1 LLKQYTKIIRK
12 IRAKN
17 EKLELENDSLLAKY
31 DIAKKSSVELRE
43 ENKIVSSKLK
53 ELKTSKK
60 ELREKHDKLE
70 EIHNELIT
78 SYNLLK
84 EEYTNSRLIMII

>member
-1 LLKQYTKIIRK
+1 MMIVVVMTMLVIMKMDEEFESSSYDDLVKLLNQYTKVIRK

-17 EKLELENDSLLAKY
+17 EKLQLENHSLLAKY
-31 DIAKKSSVELRE
+31 DIAKKATNELRE

-60 ELREKHDKLE
+60 EIRK
-70 EIHNELIT
+70 T
-78 SYNLLK
+78 
-84 EEYTNSRLIMII
+84 

>member
-1 LLKQYTKIIRK
+1 MRK

-31 DIAKKSSVELRE
+31 DIAQKSSDELRE
-43 ENKIVSSKLK
+43 ENKIMSSKFK

-60 ELREKHDKLE
+60 ELREK
-70 EIHNELIT
+70 
-78 SYNLLK
+78 
-84 EEYTNSRLIMII
+84 R